1 MNKINLKS
9 DFFRSITVL
18 MSGTIAA
25 QVIGYLVSPVITR
38 IYTPEEMGELGLYMR
53 IVGFLSA
60 VVTARFEL
68 SLLLPKHEGHAFL
81 LYKLAIRIM
90 IITSLVMILFLFI
103 YYLFTIDQNSD
114 TIIFALIALSST
126 IMVALI
132 NLGTN
137 WSIRNDKFKQISLQR
152 FINSSSSNGLKVV
165 FGYLSFGSTGLLVA
179 SLIGYI
185 LSSFT
190 YIRDYLF
197 LATKKYKN
205 YSVKKIRVLGMEHK
219 QFPFVNLPHV
229 LTDLGRDVLV
239 GTIIVGL
246 YSKETFGYFSLS
258 YTMLKLPL
266 VVIGASIGQVLYQKC
281 TKLVNDNTPIYPF
294 VKKAVL
300 LLMSLSIVPFIIIFF
315 FGEPLFVFVFGDQW
329 ATSGEYAQIMS
340 VWLMMNF
347 VISPLSGLPL
357 ILNRARDSFLVS
369 VIGSI
374 IQILGFIII
383 PIFLSSGQTL
393 TLSLYVVSI
402 SQAIYLIIS
411 VFIIM
416 SYVKG
421 N

>member
-1 MNKINLKS
+1 
-9 DFFRSITVL
+9 
-18 MSGTIAA
+18 
-25 QVIGYLVSPVITR
+25 
-38 IYTPEEMGELGLYMR
+38 
-53 IVGFLSA
+53 
-60 VVTARFEL
+60 
-68 SLLLPKHEGHAFL
+68 
-81 LYKLAIRIM
+81 
-90 IITSLVMILFLFI
+90 
-103 YYLFTIDQNSD
+103 
-114 TIIFALIALSST
+114 
-126 IMVALI
+126 
-132 NLGTN
+132 
-137 WSIRNDKFKQISLQR
+137 
-152 FINSSSSNGLKVV
+152 
-165 FGYLSFGSTGLLVA
+165 
-179 SLIGYI
+179 
-185 LSSFT
+185 
-190 YIRDYLF
+190 
-197 LATKKYKN
+197 
-205 YSVKKIRVLGMEHK
+205 MEHK
-219 QFPFVNLPHV
+219 QFPLVNLPHV
-229 LTDLGRDVLV
+229 ITDLGRDVLV
-239 GTIIVGL
+239 GVIIVAL

-357 ILNRARDSFLVS
+357 ILNRARDYFLVS

-421 N
+421 K